1 MLGAPPAKPDDDLF
15 QNRIV
20 KAILD
25 LLTNIVVGAVLGVAC
40 ALLLFLLAALFGDVA
55 GVTGEHEL
63 SPQVAVK
70 MFGPA
75 LAAAKAGAINFTLA
89 RYILLSKTN
98 LRSVVPILL
107 AAASVGGLVGLGCSE
122 ALGGKTPLITAEWFA
137 VIAFWFTS
145 MTVSRRDDN
154 LGRDYLFYPR
164 RGGRFP

>member
-25 LLTNIVVGAVLGVAC
+25 LLINIVVGAVLGVAC
-40 ALLLFLLAALFGDVA
+40 ALLLFLLAALFGDIA

-63 SPQVAVK
+63 SPRVAVK
-70 MFGPA
+70 MFGPS

-89 RYILLSKTN
+89 RYILLSKTK
-98 LRSVVPILL
+98 LKGVVPILL
-107 AAASVGGLVGLGCSE
+107 AAASVGGLVGLGFSE
-122 ALGGKTPLITAEWFA
+122 GLGGKTPLVTAEWFA
-137 VIAFWFTS
+137 VIAFWLTS
-145 MTVSRRDDN
+145 MTVGRRDDN
-154 LGRDYLFYPR
+154 LGRDYLYYPR